1 MAGYVFSIN
10 DVNSLKKCIEN
21 GIYSTNLSEPK
32 NKNWGI
38 HHEGTFADYISMK
51 PGDNIYFFI
60 DRKIYGIGELIKI
73 GQDCK
78 YKNYTKALDPINGN
92 YNNQK
97 DNMIININEKNINN
111 RVFCLFRPS
120 PNFFQCGIDMDDVLS
135 SNPSKFRMLRA
146 FWKLSF
152 IKIDNEENKALKDII
167 LKRNEEFI
175 NTNEGVY
182 NFNNYEHDRIQRIV
196 NHKYSI
202 SSKEI
207 LKWASK
213 CDYIRHEMALEAG
226 IIDYILNI
234 NNGIFGN
241 WDYISHQVIASP
253 FKPIDYMDK
262 MDVFGYKYISG
273 FDTVSK
279 YLVIEIKKDKAIKD
293 GINQVMKY
301 VDWVNQEYSF
311 GDYSMI
317 EAFVVAYDFSEDII
331 NYRNEVCVRNYV
343 MGRRPAICKTWRSVK
358 LIKYRYDAK
367 NEKVLFKE
375 VN

>member
-1 MAGYVFSIN
+1 
-10 DVNSLKKCIEN
+10 
-21 GIYSTNLSEPK
+21 
-32 NKNWGI
+32 
-38 HHEGTFADYISMK
+38 
-51 PGDNIYFFI
+51 
-60 DRKIYGIGELIKI
+60 
-73 GQDCK
+73 
-78 YKNYTKALDPINGN
+78 
-92 YNNQK
+92 
-97 DNMIININEKNINN
+97 
-111 RVFCLFRPS
+111 
-120 PNFFQCGIDMDDVLS
+120 MDDVLS